1 MNRRV
6 TAIACASLAMFPSL
20 PAIAQTATATLVVDD
35 VPSASGSILAN
46 LCGEVKEP
54 FPGRCMTHIGKAKT
68 EASATTLK
76 E

>member
-54 FPGRCMTHIGKAKT
+54 FPGRCMTHSAKT
-68 EASATTLK
+68 TAEAGATTLK